1 MVEQPS
7 LIYELTAVW
16 RLAFVVKQG
25 WVACAWMAR
34 MLVVSRMNA
43 TRMHDKYGTLLL
55 ENNMRV
61 STMTVTTVGGS
72 WLLRLQ

>member
-1 MVEQPS
+1 M
-7 LIYELTAVW
+7 YELIAVW
-16 RLAFVVKQG
+16 RLAFVVKQGG

-34 MLVVSRMNA
+34 MLVVSMMNA
-43 TRMHDKYGTLLL
+43 TRMHDKYGTRLL
-55 ENNMRV
+55 ENNMMV